1 MCSHLYLL
9 EIVHHVY
16 RNEPTT
22 LTKGRMTRNEFCIM
36 KKSVQKDTCDL
47 RGTRANPLTD
57 NTIQ

>member
-47 RGTRANPLTD
+47 VHALTP
-57 NTIQ
+57 